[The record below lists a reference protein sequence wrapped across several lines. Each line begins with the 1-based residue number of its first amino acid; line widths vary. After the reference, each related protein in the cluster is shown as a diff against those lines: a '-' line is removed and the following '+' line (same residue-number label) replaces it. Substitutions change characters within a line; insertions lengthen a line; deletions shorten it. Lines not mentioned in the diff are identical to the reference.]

1 MMAFKHCLLLLLA
14 LLLIAGGILAVS
26 AQATSPTPVG
36 PEPLLP
42 CTLLSGG
49 DMADDADFADESP
62 LALLES
68 FLARMR
74 SNPFDNH
81 IEQVTRCYPL
91 YVDPE
96 VWPTLA

>member
-1 MMAFKHCLLLLLA
+1 MTFKHSLLFLLA
-14 LLLIAGGILAVS
+14 LFMIAGGILSAS
-26 AQATSPTPVG
+26 AQADSLTPVG

-42 CTLLSGG
+42 CTQLS
-49 DMADDADFADESP
+49 DDNLADDADSAAESP

-81 IEQVTRCYPL
+81 IEQVARCYPL
-91 YVDPE
+91 YIDPE